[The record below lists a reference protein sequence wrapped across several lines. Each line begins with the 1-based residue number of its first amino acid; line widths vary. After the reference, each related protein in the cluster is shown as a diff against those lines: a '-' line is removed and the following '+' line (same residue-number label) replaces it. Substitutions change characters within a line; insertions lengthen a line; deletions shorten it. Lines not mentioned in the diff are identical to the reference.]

1 MRNAATDLNASRAKA
16 TTQPRR
22 VRTRFRQ
29 KYDAGEIPARVAHG
43 TGANAIAWRVDPSA
57 LDASAYLPLFIDG
70 LKETKHPYRLLA
82 VRGGIELTRACGER
96 ALLDALPRSVLP
108 MKEALGTG
116 DMAVT
121 AVALELLREFVKV
134 SPSIGEA
141 LVPYYRNLLPA
152 LNALK
157 DVSDVYVSLVNL
169 TDCRSWREPH
179 RRSRVTDDA
188 SDVADDVDRFPLAR
202 NRRLRPLQAQHRLS
216 RSRHS
221 SRARASRRRRRSGE
235 HQVPNSH
242 VSELRSLR
250 VSVERASS
258 GRRSRSRLHANARLH
273 TTRPISASSP

>member
-169 TDCRSWREPH
+169 TDCRSWREPR

-188 SDVADDVDRFPLAR
+188 SDFTDDVDHFPSREIVGCGRSKR
-202 NRRLRPLQAQHRLS
+202 NIGSLVRATLRALERRGGADALVNIKYQIPTYQSCVRC
-216 RSRHS
+216 
-221 SRARASRRRRRSGE
+221 E
-235 HQVPNSH
+235 
-242 VSELRSLR
+242 
-250 VSVERASS
+250 
-258 GRRSRSRLHANARLH
+258 
-273 TTRPISASSP
+273 